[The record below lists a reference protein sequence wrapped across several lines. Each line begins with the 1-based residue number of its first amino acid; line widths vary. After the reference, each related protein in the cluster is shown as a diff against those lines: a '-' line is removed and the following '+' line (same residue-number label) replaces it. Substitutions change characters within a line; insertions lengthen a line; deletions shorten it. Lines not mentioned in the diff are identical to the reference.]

1 MITPEMRSC
10 DNGESPSIT
19 PITGART
26 LLLLC
31 MAMIVISSGCGGPS
45 TNVQNPSPPPVTSVS
60 IAFQPAP
67 PNSISIGSSTQISA
81 VVNNDTTTAGV
92 DWALLCPVGTNCG
105 KLTPLH
111 TPSGGTVTYTPP
123 SLISGNSQTF
133 TIEGFATADHSQ
145 NVVAPITVTGFASIL
160 KGTYVFATQGE
171 DLNGAF
177 QLAGVI
183 VLDGNGGITSGE
195 QTHSDYL
202 SSISDPITG
211 GAYFIGPDGRGT
223 LTINTTDQNIGQA
236 GIENLSLAVL
246 DNTRA
251 FIQTFDDTSLP
262 TLSAEA
268 SSGTLELQTSTAA
281 PTGGY
286 AFVVGGVDV
295 TSVPLSLGGV
305 LNIDSPNTIS
315 GNGSV
320 ADENGISTGLVPAS
334 TISGTLTSP
343 DSLGAVKFSLIAG
356 FAPSMKFTGYIV
368 DATHI
373 KLIEADIDGTGA
385 GFGSTAGVAVAQ
397 GSATGTFTNNS
408 AFVGTY
414 IFDILGQDP
423 SLVPSSLASLGQFTA
438 DASGNLSSG
447 YNDEV
452 LAGISVLNGTPVV
465 LSDSFGGTYTLD
477 SSGTGRVDSTITY
490 TNSGPGPEL
499 IFYLTGNGNPPLVL
513 DADSTSLGSGVSVG
527 TGIAHPQGTP
537 PFSFNGPF
545 GLTFVQSSG
554 STYENDATGYVTVNG
569 SSSDLT
575 GSIDTNLSTTP
586 SPNTTLSGTFLAP
599 TMGRFTGTLTNAFFT
614 TPNTTIS
621 VAFYPVDA
629 NNVFFIETD
638 FSASAVS
645 TLGYF
650 AAKTPLCS
658 MPACGSSAKK
668 EHGRLK

>member
-1 MITPEMRSC
+1 MMNVGTKSC
-10 DNGESPSIT
+10 DRLMSPPFTAIS
-19 PITGART
+19 GART
-26 LLLLC
+26 LLLFCL
-31 MAMIVISSGCGGPS
+31 ATTIILSGCGGPS
-45 TNVQNPSPPPVTSVS
+45 TNVQNPPPPPLTSVS
-60 IAFQPAP
+60 IAFQPSP
-67 PNSISIGSSTQISA
+67 PVSISIGSSTQITA

-92 DWALLCPVGTNCG
+92 DWTLLCPVGANCG
-105 KLTPLH
+105 KLSPLH
-111 TPSGGTVTYTPP
+111 TASGGSVTYTPP

-133 TIEGFATADHSQ
+133 TIEGFATADHSK

-160 KGTYVFATQGE
+160 EGTYVFATQGE
-171 DLNGAF
+171 DLNSAF

-183 VLDGNGGITSGE
+183 VLDGNGKVTSGE

-202 SSISDPITG
+202 SSVSDPITG
-211 GAYFIGPDGRGT
+211 GSYFIGPDGRGR
-223 LTINTTDQNIGQA
+223 LTINTADQNIGQA
-236 GIENLSLAVL
+236 GIENLSLVVL

-295 TSVPLSLGGV
+295 TSVPLSVGGV
-305 LNIDSPNTIS
+305 LNVDSPNTIS

-320 ADENGISTGLVPAS
+320 ADENEISTGLSSAN

-343 DSLGAVKFSLIAG
+343 DSLGAVKFSLTAG
-356 FAPSMKFTGYIV
+356 FAPSLKFTGYIV

-408 AFVGTY
+408 AFAGTY
-414 IFDILGQDP
+414 VFNILGQDP

-438 DASGNLSSG
+438 DASGNLSNG
-447 YNDEV
+447 FNDEV
-452 LAGISVLNGTPVV
+452 LAGISVLKGTPFVV
-465 LSDSFGGTYTLD
+465 SDSFTGTYTLD
-477 SSGTGRVDSTITY
+477 FNGTGRVDSTITY
-490 TNSGPGPEL
+490 TNSGAGPEL

-513 DADSTSLGSGVSVG
+513 DADSTSLGSGISVG
-527 TGIAHPQGTP
+527 TGSAHPQGTS
-537 PFSFNGPF
+537 PFLFNGP
-545 GLTFVQSSG
+545 LAVTFVQSNG
-554 STYENDATGYVTVNG
+554 STYENDATGQVTVNG
-569 SSSDLT
+569 NSDTLM
-575 GSIDTNLSTTP
+575 GIIDTNLSTTP
-586 SPNTTLSGTFLAP
+586 SPNTALSGTFAAP
-599 TMGRFTGTLTNAFFT
+599 TTGRFTGTLTNAFFT

-638 FSASAVS
+638 FSASATS

-658 MPACGSSAKK
+658 MPACSSRAKK
-668 EHGRLK
+668 EHAQLK